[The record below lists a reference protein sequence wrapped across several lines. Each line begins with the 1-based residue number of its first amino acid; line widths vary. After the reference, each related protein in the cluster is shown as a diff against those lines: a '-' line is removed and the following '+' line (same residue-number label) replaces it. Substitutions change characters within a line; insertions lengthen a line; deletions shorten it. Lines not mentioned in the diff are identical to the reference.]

1 MMIGRFLAMLPVLW
15 ALLPVG
21 SVFAADT
28 DVYQLRAGDAVLVSV
43 WKEDAL
49 QKEVRVLPDGSITF
63 PLVGR
68 VEVGG
73 LSTPEVEQRIAA
85 RLKQYI
91 PEPTVSVVI
100 TGIEGNRAFVIGKVL
115 KPGPMTMTGP
125 TTVLQALSMAGGLD
139 KFANEGAIKVIRTRA
154 SVQEIMAVNYKDLIN
169 GNSMST
175 NYQLKVGDT
184 VLVP

>member
-1 MMIGRFLAMLPVLW
+1 MTKHLFVLLAWLPSCCLMGV
-15 ALLPVG
+15 AM
-21 SVFAADT
+21 AAENS

-43 WKEDAL
+43 WREDAL

-73 LSTPEVEQRIAA
+73 LSTPEVEQRVAA
-85 RLKQYI
+85 KLKQYI

-139 KFANEGAIKVIRTRA
+139 KFANEGAIKVIRTRTG
-154 SVQEIMAVNYKDLIN
+154 VQEIMAVNYKDLIN